1 MDQLFLSIT
10 LLFLALFYREIK
22 GNIEAMLLDVISL
35 VMGVVGVIVIIINKI
50 RQWLWQ
56 RTIR

>member
-56 RTIR
+56 RTIK

>member
-1 MDQLFLSIT
+1 MDQLFLSLT

-22 GNIEAMLLDVISL
+22 GNIEAMLLDAISL
-35 VMGVVGVIVIIINKI
+35 VMGVAHVIITIINKI
-50 RQWLWQ
+50 RQWLWR